1 MTRLSKPLIKIKQ
14 ISFIFNTTEII
25 MSIYVSANYN
35 YRIEEN
41 VNFYLK
47 MNYTSKTEDAVC
59 RQYPSLCAS
68 AGITFSFPDKRL
80 QLNIACSVKSTLIG
94 KSGTTTSTTNKR
106 TMWTRASVLSTWDTI
121 STKRHVRIKS
131 RMWIMYW
138 TDYRHTR
145 PFSYTPTNR
154 NHYFASLPQPVCK
167 DKYTVV
173 HLIQESPYPL
183 LNAFPIYSLHINK
196 TIFVIYTQAN
206 LLVHHNNLNE
216 L

>member
-1 MTRLSKPLIKIKQ
+1 MT
-14 ISFIFNTTEII
+14 
-25 MSIYVSANYN
+25 
-35 YRIEEN
+35 
-41 VNFYLK
+41 
-47 MNYTSKTEDAVC
+47 
-59 RQYPSLCAS
+59 
-68 AGITFSFPDKRL
+68 
-80 QLNIACSVKSTLIG
+80 CSVKSTLIG

-196 TIFVIYTQAN
+196 TIFVICTQAN

>member
-1 MTRLSKPLIKIKQ
+1 MMTRLSKPLIKIKQ

-68 AGITFSFPDKRL
+68 AGITFSFLDKRL
-80 QLNIACSVKSTLIG
+80 QLNIACHDLFRKEYSDWKVRYYNIN
-94 KSGTTTSTTNKR
+94 NK
-106 TMWTRASVLSTWDTI
+106 
-121 STKRHVRIKS
+121 
-131 RMWIMYW
+131 
-138 TDYRHTR
+138 
-145 PFSYTPTNR
+145 
-154 NHYFASLPQPVCK
+154 QK
-167 DKYTVV
+167 DNVD
-173 HLIQESPYPL
+173 SC
-183 LNAFPIYSLHINK
+183 FCSIYLRYNINK
-196 TIFVIYTQAN
+196 MPRKNKVMDVDN
-206 LLVHHNNLNE
+206 VLNR

>member
-1 MTRLSKPLIKIKQ
+1 MMTRLSKPLIKIKQ

-68 AGITFSFPDKRL
+68 AGITFSFPDKTL
-80 QLNIACSVKSTLIG
+80 QLNIACHDLFRKEYSDWEVRYYNIN
-94 KSGTTTSTTNKR
+94 NKQ
-106 TMWTRASVLSTWDTI
+106 
-121 STKRHVRIKS
+121 KNHVDS
-131 RMWIMYW
+131 RFCSIY
-138 TDYRHTR
+138 
-145 PFSYTPTNR
+145 
-154 NHYFASLPQPVCK
+154 L
-167 DKYTVV
+167 KY
-173 HLIQESPYPL
+173 
-183 LNAFPIYSLHINK
+183 NINK
-196 TIFVIYTQAN
+196 MPRKNKGKDVDN
-206 LLVHHNNLNE
+206 VLNR